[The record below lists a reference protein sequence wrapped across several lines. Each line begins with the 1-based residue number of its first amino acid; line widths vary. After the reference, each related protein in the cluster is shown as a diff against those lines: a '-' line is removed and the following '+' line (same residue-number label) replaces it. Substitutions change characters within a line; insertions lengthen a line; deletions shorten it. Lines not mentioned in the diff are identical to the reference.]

1 MTDLE
6 DFLKTL
12 ESEFQAHADPEIAS
26 GQKAYLKDQFDAFG
40 IKTPERRAIQKPF
53 LVKEY
58 LPPKENLEPLVKMLW
73 AKPQREFH
81 YFAQEL
87 VEKYVRRQER
97 DDLVLLTY
105 MITHQ
110 SWWDTVDMIA
120 TKLVAKYFLKYPDER
135 DVQVQAWLDSDH
147 LWLQRTA
154 ILFQLHYK
162 EKLDTEMLQHVITSL
177 LGSREFFINKAIGW
191 ILRHYSRTNP
201 EWVRAFVAETPLA
214 PLSRRE
220 AMKYL

>member
-1 MTDLE
+1 MHDVK
-6 DFLKTL
+6 DFLHTL
-12 ESEFQAHADPEIAS
+12 ESEFQAQADPDIAAA
-26 GQKAYLKDQFDAFG
+26 QKAYLKDQLDAFG
-40 IKTPERRAIQKPF
+40 IKTPDRRAIQKPY
-53 LVKEY
+53 LVREY
-58 LPPKENLEPLVKMLW
+58 LPPKEELESIVRILW
-73 AKPQREFH
+73 VKPQREFH

-87 VEKYVRRQER
+87 VEKYLRQLER
-97 DDLVLLTY
+97 KDLSLLTY

-120 TKLVAKYFLKYPDER
+120 TKLVARYFLMYPEER

-162 EKLDTEMLQHVITSL
+162 EKLDTDFLQLVITSL

-191 ILRHYSRTNP
+191 ILRHYSRVNP
-201 EWVRAFVAETPLA
+201 EWVQAFVEETPLA